1 MRDTIYTKFIVISAA
16 ILAGADV
23 KPSKPIP
30 VPGLALNLPASPLLV
45 KTGGLSRRKDIMSDS
60 ASLRMWTATVKMI
73 VQAQKLPGSN
83 RGYSVTSREPH
94 LRLGRWF
101 QMLW

>member
-1 MRDTIYTKFIVISAA
+1 MCDTIYTKIIIVSAA

-30 VPGLALNLPASPLLV
+30 VPVQDLNLPASPLLV

-73 VQAQKLPGSN
+73 VQAQKFPGSN
-83 RGYSVTSREPH
+83 RDFIARMFGSLH
-94 LRLGRWF
+94 ANHIF
-101 QMLW
+101 A